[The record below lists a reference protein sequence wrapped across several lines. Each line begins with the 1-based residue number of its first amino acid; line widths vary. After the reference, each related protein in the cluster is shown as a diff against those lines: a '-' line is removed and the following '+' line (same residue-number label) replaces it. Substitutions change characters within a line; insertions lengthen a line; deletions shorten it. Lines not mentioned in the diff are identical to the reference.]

1 MPFDIPLLL
10 YMVGRLRFL
19 LLLMPVLPVF
29 HSLNCFICKVTL
41 KIGKKQRGQN
51 LLQGTS
57 EALGGELIFILI
69 VSAVLL
75 FKSSGLSQFVLV
87 KQ

>member
-1 MPFDIPLLL
+1 
-10 YMVGRLRFL
+10 MV
-19 LLLMPVLPVF
+19 
-29 HSLNCFICKVTL
+29 KE
-41 KIGKKQRGQN
+41 QRGQN
-51 LLQGTS
+51 LVQGTS
-57 EALGGELIFILI
+57 EALGGELIFILF

>member
-1 MPFDIPLLL
+1 
-10 YMVGRLRFL
+10 
-19 LLLMPVLPVF
+19 MPVLPLF
-29 HSLNCFICKVTL
+29 HSLNCFICKITL
-41 KIGKKQRGQN
+41 IMGKEQRGQN
-51 LLQGTS
+51 LVQGTS
-57 EALGGELIFILI
+57 EALGGELVFILF